1 MMQRLEAMVWALDR
15 INNSPNL
22 LPNITLGILYPK
34 FLTKKLLFNHVTS
47 WSKFESWQSWN
58 FSFQILNKLL
68 AQNVDQSLA
77 KKSRPNISLK
87 ISTKLSSTH
96 SSTSTSAT
104 LTTSRSFEL
113 VSSKARVILVKSTI
127 QQWLIYTW
135 HIQKVLLGKCYWS
148 TFALFFY
155 LRLFFWKK
163 WDDLEDLELRLYLSL
178 YFKIFSKII
187 F

>member
-22 LPNITLGILYPK
+22 LPNITLGILYQK
-34 FLTKKLLFNHVTS
+34 FLTKNCFSIMSQVGQNSAT
-47 WSKFESWQSWN
+47 ESWQSWN
-58 FSFQILNKLL
+58 LSFQILNKLL

-113 VSSKARVILVKSTI
+113 ASSKARVILVKSTI

-135 HIQKVLLGKCYWS
+135 HSLAPLYKRCSWGNVTDQSLHYFLPEVIFL
-148 TFALFFY
+148 
-155 LRLFFWKK
+155 KK
-163 WDDLEDLELRLYLSL
+163 MGWPQGPRVEVI
-178 YFKIFSKII
+178 FKLIF
-187 F
+187 